1 MLLVV
6 ARVGRAH
13 GLKGEATVE
22 LRTDDPDSRL
32 AVGAKLFT
40 DPDQGLVTIAR
51 ARFHSGTMLL
61 TFEGFEDRTQV
72 ERLRNTLLLAEVD
85 IDAPGE
91 DEDDFHD
98 YQLIDARV
106 ELEDGTHVGVIR
118 EVLHLPA
125 QDLLAIDR
133 EGMDELLIPFVR
145 ELVPVVDTKARRVVI
160 TPPVGMMEA

>member
-22 LRTDDPDSRL
+22 LRTDEPHLRL

-72 ERLRNTLLLAEVD
+72 ERLRNTLLLADVD

-98 YQLIDARV
+98 YQLINARV
-106 ELEDGTHVGVIR
+106 ELEDGSHVGTIR
-118 EVLHLPA
+118 EVL
-125 QDLLAIDR
+125 
-133 EGMDELLIPFVR
+133 DELLIPFVR
-145 ELVPVVDTKARRVVI
+145 ELVPLVDTKARRVVI
-160 TPPVGMMEA
+160 TPPAGMMEA